1 MCPRLGTR
9 LSAQQ
14 MALTWAHGPVTNCR
28 AEVMIFRATLCYSSC
43 STELSSLSFV
53 FLCFCFLFVTSRS
66 FFVKSVATIFVAISS
81 EFSCVPMNGSCSIY
95 SIIVLEVEI
104 ESTFYQRY
112 SYLSFSLGRQS
123 SLFCF
128 LIHELYSLQQLR
140 HTAKLS
146 RKWDRPIPPPH
157 RLHIR
162 TTSPTITFPHHSGM
176 FVTTQ
181 EPMLIHRYHSTSLVY
196 TRVHLWSCTVY
207 RFWQMHND
215 MDPPL

>member
-1 MCPRLGTR
+1 MLCIRFCWLPEFTTTKGPISPSMCPRLGTR

-146 RKWDRPIPPPH
+146 RK
-157 RLHIR
+157 
-162 TTSPTITFPHHSGM
+162 
-176 FVTTQ
+176 
-181 EPMLIHRYHSTSLVY
+181 
-196 TRVHLWSCTVY
+196 
-207 RFWQMHND
+207 
-215 MDPPL
+215 